1 VRELERELG
10 AERDTLIASSYAEEV
25 VPEAL
30 DGHTGEERT
39 RVYRM
44 LQLEVRP
51 EGYEVSEALCNRR
64 QKGRSRSQSTKPIG
78 LSFRALLTEDDAQ
91 VLFIARGPVGSR
103 RTWRRDSVSLRTH
116 RCDNCSRLRSLS
128 SRLPSTWTRY

>member
-1 VRELERELG
+1 VRELG

-64 QKGRSRSQSTKPIG
+64 QKGRSRSQSTKPTE
-78 LSFRALLTEDDAQ
+78 LRFCALLREGRSNIPQGYLSQILTPFNLTVTNMLD
-91 VLFIARGPVGSR
+91 ISARGVEYAIAGA
-103 RTWRRDSVSLRTH
+103 TIGA
-116 RCDNCSRLRSLS
+116 
-128 SRLPSTWTRY
+128 